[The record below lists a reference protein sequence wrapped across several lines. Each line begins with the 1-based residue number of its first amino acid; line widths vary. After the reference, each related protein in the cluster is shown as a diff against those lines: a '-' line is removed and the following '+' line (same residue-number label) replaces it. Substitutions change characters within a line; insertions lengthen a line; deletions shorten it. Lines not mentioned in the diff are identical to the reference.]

1 MTYVVG
7 VDIAKYSHTCLI
19 INHHGEVIFKSFD
32 FDNNL
37 KGFKTLGS
45 ILDSLDAS
53 CQIKIGFEAT
63 GNYGH
68 NLKNFLIKS
77 SYDFME
83 IHPVLINRFSKANS
97 LRKTKTDKVDVSLI
111 CSYLNTVDYKSY
123 SKESYHNTSFKSLV
137 RSRDV
142 LVKERSS
149 QLVRL
154 TNLLDSV
161 FPEFKPFFKD
171 SLKSATSQ
179 YILKNYTTPSRIKR
193 MTRKS
198 YKKMSSQLR
207 RTISYAKFCQLKDLA
222 ANTVGTEDAL
232 SLFQIQSILELY
244 NHLDKIIQD
253 FDNLIKESFKNR
265 NSSIQTI
272 PGIGLISAATIY
284 AEIGDINKFDHPDQL
299 VAFFGLDPAFYQSG
313 ETEFT
318 GRMVKR
324 GSSLLRQLVM
334 NCPQYSLMHNHKL
347 YDFYLKKR
355 DEGKPHR
362 VALTHI
368 AKKLMRIIYTLE
380 TKEIAFDFNQ
390 MK

>member
-1 MTYVVG
+1 
-7 VDIAKYSHTCLI
+7 
-19 INHHGEVIFKSFD
+19 
-32 FDNNL
+32 
-37 KGFKTLGS
+37 
-45 ILDSLDAS
+45 
-53 CQIKIGFEAT
+53 
-63 GNYGH
+63 
-68 NLKNFLIKS
+68 
-77 SYDFME
+77 
-83 IHPVLINRFSKANS
+83 
-97 LRKTKTDKVDVSLI
+97 
-111 CSYLNTVDYKSY
+111 
-123 SKESYHNTSFKSLV
+123 
-137 RSRDV
+137 
-142 LVKERSS
+142 
-149 QLVRL
+149 
-154 TNLLDSV
+154 
-161 FPEFKPFFKD
+161 
-171 SLKSATSQ
+171 
-179 YILKNYTTPSRIKR
+179 